1 MPLVNELHELRVY
14 RVGANPLQL
23 RTRPSLADEH
33 RCVAEPC
40 AVDPATLVAVDCVRP
55 DAAAAHDTGDG
66 PFLRLCNGLGWLF
79 ARKRGTT
86 QMTRMPA
93 ERGLWPYQ
101 VQNPTVGLALR
112 SHPTDSDDPE
122 WRLYPGDVV
131 YPHEH
136 VVWCDVRVRDGDR
149 EFLRVQGTDGWLFTR
164 RDGVDVM
171 RELTAR
177 ELSRGMLL
185 AEEEAA
191 KMGHGAVVPVLLPPK
206 DLRASAFRHRLRE
219 RYHNDRSRVVSFVKD
234 LGAGETSRVD
244 VYYSTGTIAI
254 ALNHPREGK
263 TQMFRRGCGM
273 REAEAIFRDPRGAG
287 EALEEERAA
296 RAEEGEDYESSSL
309 GGESSFA
316 GLPGSRRRGVVG
328 VGGVYKRRREND
340 GAYDSNRALRIMGGY
355 VEGMTDATTEDE
367 EVKLRGELRGLD
379 DALRELADQR
389 RILLEHLSHVEAVSC
404 AGAGLHM
411 AAENARAREARE
423 ANLLAKRGDRWTAVN
438 AVRERCPELVRRCRS
453 NFRTAKHVA
462 LFGPDAWF
470 LSRDDGAYAWENAPE
485 DVRDVERG
493 LEPGDALEYVAV
505 GPEGQRFVR
514 SRAGFVWYGG
524 TRSSRFV
531 AAARD
536 PDRTI
541 RRVAFGV
548 DDAWIILFDDGRWM
562 SQGVPAR
569 MCDFIH
575 ENETSPVEVALGD
588 DRETWFA
595 RCADGEVDFS
605 LPKLCAEA
613 VGGLVAEGFLVKSV
627 ALGAVNTPFAWFV
640 RYE

>member
-1 MPLVNELHELRVY
+1 
-14 RVGANPLQL
+14 
-23 RTRPSLADEH
+23 
-33 RCVAEPC
+33 
-40 AVDPATLVAVDCVRP
+40 
-55 DAAAAHDTGDG
+55 
-66 PFLRLCNGLGWLF
+66 
-79 ARKRGTT
+79 
-86 QMTRMPA
+86 
-93 ERGLWPYQ
+93 
-101 VQNPTVGLALR
+101 
-112 SHPTDSDDPE
+112 
-122 WRLYPGDVV
+122 
-131 YPHEH
+131 
-136 VVWCDVRVRDGDR
+136 
-149 EFLRVQGTDGWLFTR
+149 
-164 RDGVDVM
+164 
-171 RELTAR
+171 
-177 ELSRGMLL
+177 
-185 AEEEAA
+185 
-191 KMGHGAVVPVLLPPK
+191 
-206 DLRASAFRHRLRE
+206 
-219 RYHNDRSRVVSFVKD
+219 
-234 LGAGETSRVD
+234 
-244 VYYSTGTIAI
+244 
-254 ALNHPREGK
+254 
-263 TQMFRRGCGM
+263 
-273 REAEAIFRDPRGAG
+273 
-287 EALEEERAA
+287 
-296 RAEEGEDYESSSL
+296 
-309 GGESSFA
+309 
-316 GLPGSRRRGVVG
+316 
-328 VGGVYKRRREND
+328 VYKRRREND

-367 EVKLRGELRGLD
+367 ELKLRGELRGLD

-389 RILLEHLSHVEAVSC
+389 RILLEHLSIVEAASRT
-404 AGAGLHM
+404 GAGLRM

-575 ENETSPVEVALGD
+575 ENETSPGGGGARGRPRDVVREVRG
-588 DRETWFA
+588 R
-595 RCADGEVDFS
+595 R
-605 LPKLCAEA
+605 
-613 VGGLVAEGFLVKSV
+613 GGLFAAETLRGGGWGARRGGVPRQERRAGGGEH
-627 ALGAVNTPFAWFV
+627 ALRVVREVRIGIGARQRDRTGVPARRRRRSHMKAFPGTG
-640 RYE
+640 R